1 MGLSEIQSQDNW
13 NSARN
18 RHRDD
23 KIDGQNHESEKQK
36 E

>member
-1 MGLSEIQSQDNW
+1 MGLSEIQSQDSW

-23 KIDGQNHESEKQK
+23 KIDRIIGSEKQK
-36 E
+36 KE